1 MAKYDNTKFYW
12 LQLKEDFFDEDA
24 IDWLEEQPNGKEYSL
39 FYLKL
44 CLKSLRTNGVLIRRV
59 GNMLVPYDHTKLGEL
74 TKTNPDT
81 VMVAMNLLI
90 NIGLVQKLENGEL
103 YLTQVENMIGSQS
116 KGAFKKQQQRL
127 TKQIEVPQI
136 ESGQAEDNCPP
147 DIEKEKEIDLE
158 IDLEEEKEVKKKKS
172 ASATYLRTAEGD
184 YLGNYKNI
192 KLKENELTKLT
203 EEYGTEDT
211 QEAIDHLSE
220 YIERKGYKANSHY
233 LALRKWVYTAVK
245 EERIKKLEL
254 EQREKRAQEI
264 HKKQTLNELK
274 EIYGGGSFDTDSF
287 YEAAVKKSLGDAYEV
302 DET

>member
-1 MAKYDNTKFYW
+1 MAKYDTTKFYW

-116 KGAFKKQQQRL
+116 KSAFKKQQQIERR
-127 TKQIEVPQI
+127 KQ
-136 ESGQAEDNCPP
+136 QALPEGGKGVEKIPP
-147 DIEKEKEIDLE
+147 DIELEKEIEIDLE
-158 IDLEEEKEVKKKKS
+158 IEREKDKEKEKSKAKKFVKPTLDDIRAYCAERNNTVDPEHFYDYYEANGWKVGKNAMKDWKAS
-172 ASATYLRTAEGD
+172 VRTWERNGYSEPKAETASKPSATG
-184 YLGNYKNI
+184 GNVFLDI
-192 KLKENELTKLT
+192 
-203 EEYGTEDT
+203 
-211 QEAIDHLSE
+211 
-220 YIERKGYKANSHY
+220 
-233 LALRKWVYTAVK
+233 
-245 EERIKKLEL
+245 
-254 EQREKRAQEI
+254 
-264 HKKQTLNELK
+264 LN
-274 EIYGGGSFDTDSF
+274 G
-287 YEAAVKKSLGDAYEV
+287 
-302 DET
+302 